1 MRILILLSALA
12 ITSSVSNQAVQT
24 IQAKDYSMNC
34 EQLQFELADLGADF
48 DDGINGVGVV

>member
-12 ITSSVSNQAVQT
+12 ITSCVSNQAVQT

-34 EQLQFELADLGADF
+34 EQLQSELADLGADF